1 MSLSR
6 SLGVTAL
13 SGQTQWDLF
22 RILQITDHNPVMYQ
36 MCCTVNPTISNWLS
50 EGSWNNH
57 FFFLITTHDLCEV
70 SSLVDALRLKHTQAV
85 SLSSVLWR
93 QENAHDCYTSVC
105 SKHTY
110 TQNSTEKIKSREDHL
125 GNARLCWGWRTI
137 DQTKAYYTH
146 VRTLHQVLYSIRTRK
161 KRKGLKFLQ
170 LLYIQDIC
178 EIVCALA
185 WWSFTWHACLQ
196 AAAPYCYIWNF
207 WFTQM
212 CYTHTHTFF
221 TLCIEPGFFLYISV
235 SSHTFHSL
243 NSVWL

>member
-1 MSLSR
+1 MR
-6 SLGVTAL
+6 TIVTH
-13 SGQTQWDLF
+13 LF
-22 RILQITDHNPVMYQ
+22 A
-36 MCCTVNPTISNWLS
+36 VN
-50 EGSWNNH
+50 
-57 FFFLITTHDLCEV
+57 THT
-70 SSLVDALRLKHTQAV
+70 R
-85 SLSSVLWR
+85 
-93 QENAHDCYTSVC
+93 
-105 SKHTY
+105 
-110 TQNSTEKIKSREDHL
+110 TQNSTEKVKSREDHL
-125 GNARLCWGWRTI
+125 GNACLCWGWCTVG
-137 DQTKAYYTH
+137 QTKAYYTH

-161 KRKGLKFLQ
+161 KRNGLKFLQ

-212 CYTHTHTFF
+212 CYAHTHTHFS
-221 TLCIEPGFFLYISV
+221 LCVLSWVFLYISV